1 MISLRTHAARSLLA
15 LGALAA
21 ATSAA
26 AQSGAPDRAV
36 VGIAAVYTPGY
47 QGGDDYRLMPFP
59 VIDVTYG
66 RFFASGRE
74 GVGYTVLDGSA
85 VKVSAGATFVP
96 GYRRR
101 DAPVGVG
108 RLDGGAGLRVAADM
122 RLGEV
127 LVSMSATKV
136 VSGDVDGALVDA
148 SLAYPVRLSERLSL
162 MPSVSATWADSQYN
176 RAYFGISA
184 AQSAASKLPVY
195 RPGGGVKDVSM
206 SLSANYRLND
216 KVSLGAT
223 ASLSRLTGD
232 ARKSPIVVEATQPS
246 AVLSV
251 AYRF

>member
-1 MISLRTHAARSLLA
+1 MTPLRTLAALSLLA
-15 LGALAA
+15 LGALAI

-26 AQSGAPDRAV
+26 AQSRAPDRAV
-36 VGIAAVYTPGY
+36 VGIAAVYAPAY
-47 QGGDDYRLMPFP
+47 QGADDYRLMPFP

-66 RFFASGRE
+66 RFFASGRK
-74 GVGYTVLDGSA
+74 GLGYTVLDGPQ
-85 VKVSAGATFVP
+85 VKVSAGATYVP

-127 LVSMSATKV
+127 LATVSATKV

-148 SLAYPVRLSERLSL
+148 SLAYPIRVSERLSL
-162 MPSVSATWADSQYN
+162 TPSVSATWADSQYN

-184 AQSAASKLPVY
+184 AQAAASKLPVY

-206 SLSANYRLND
+206 SLNANYRLND
-216 KVSLGAT
+216 KVSVGAT

-232 ARKSPIVVEATQPS
+232 ARNSPIVVDPTQPS
-246 AVLSV
+246 AVVSV

>member
-1 MISLRTHAARSLLA
+1 MTPLRTQAALSLLA
-15 LGALAA
+15 LGALAI

-26 AQSGAPDRAV
+26 AQSRAPDRAV
-36 VGIAAVYTPGY
+36 VGIAAVYAPAY
-47 QGGDDYRLMPFP
+47 QGADDYRLMPFP

-66 RFFASGRE
+66 RFFASGRK
-74 GVGYTVLDGSA
+74 GLGYTVLDGPQ
-85 VKVSAGATFVP
+85 VKVSAGATYVP

-127 LVSMSATKV
+127 LATVSATKV

-148 SLAYPVRLSERLSL
+148 SLAYPIRVSERLSL
-162 MPSVSATWADSQYN
+162 TPSVSATWADSQYN

-184 AQSAASKLPVY
+184 AQAAASKLPVY

-206 SLSANYRLND
+206 SLNANYRLND
-216 KVSLGAT
+216 KVSVGAT

-232 ARKSPIVVEATQPS
+232 ARNSPIVVDPTQPS
-246 AVLSV
+246 AVVSV

>member
-1 MISLRTHAARSLLA
+1 M
-15 LGALAA
+15 
-21 ATSAA
+21 
-26 AQSGAPDRAV
+26 
-36 VGIAAVYTPGY
+36 
-47 QGGDDYRLMPFP
+47 
-59 VIDVTYG
+59 
-66 RFFASGRE
+66 
-74 GVGYTVLDGSA
+74 LDGSA

>member
-1 MISLRTHAARSLLA
+1 MTSFSTLAAGGLA
-15 LGALAA
+15 AVGALAMV
-21 ATSAA
+21 TSAA
-26 AQSGAPDRAV
+26 AQSRAPDRAV
-36 VGIAAVYTPGY
+36 IGIAAVYAPAY
-47 QGGDDYRLMPFP
+47 QGADDYRLMPFP

-66 RFFASGRE
+66 RFFASGRK
-74 GVGYTVLDGSA
+74 GVGYTVIDGSP
-85 VKVSAGATFVP
+85 VKVSAGATYVP

-101 DAPVGVG
+101 DVPTGVG

-127 LVSMSATKV
+127 LATVSTTKV

-148 SLAYPVRLSERLSL
+148 GLAYPIRVSDRLSL
-162 MPSVSATWADSQYN
+162 TPSVSATWADSQYN

-184 AQSAASKLPVY
+184 AQAAASKLPVY

-206 SLSANYRLND
+206 SLSANYRLSD
-216 KVSLGAT
+216 KISLGAT
-223 ASLSRLTGD
+223 TSLSRLTGD
-232 ARKSPIVVEATQPS
+232 ARKSPLVVKATQPS